1 MVYVCIP
8 HHLLKG
14 LFIPLNNLGTV
25 VEYQFSKDGRV
36 YFWIQNSISLV
47 SMPFF
52 FFFFWCQYHS
62 LDYYSFVIGFEVGK
76 WEFSTTVL
84 PPHCFTL
91 GLIRTFVGPL

>member
-1 MVYVCIP
+1 MVYVCIL

-14 LFIPLNNLGTV
+14 LFIPLNSLGTV

-52 FFFFWCQYHS
+52 FFAS
-62 LDYYSFVIGFEVGK
+62 I
-76 WEFSTTVL
+76 TVL
-84 PPHCFTL
+84 ITTAL
-91 GLIRTFVGPL
+91 